1 MFCSQSLRSSACCY
15 YLQAANIGVCALDHC
30 KHGVPQG
37 WVCEALRQGRLMI
50 KEIAG
55 CPMIKRQGRDVI
67 YHAGTF
73 KARLLSALNLNDFIK
88 LSSFQKIFLLVGLKE
103 HYLLYITFLQLKV
116 VLRVSLIVFSLSQMR
131 CLYTAPHPDLSNI
144 QLQPN
149 PTQDGLSTSVTAALS
164 SPVCSATQNP
174 HPWES
179 CSYPGIRRWSEPMDT
194 ISALKFGFANFCK
207 GKTLPLIVPRVSG

>member
-1 MFCSQSLRSSACCY
+1 M
-15 YLQAANIGVCALDHC
+15 
-30 KHGVPQG
+30 
-37 WVCEALRQGRLMI
+37 CEALRQGRLTPR
-50 KEIAG
+50 
-55 CPMIKRQGRDVI
+55 PMIKRQGRDVI

-116 VLRVSLIVFSLSQMR
+116 VLRVSLIVFSLLQMR

-174 HPWES
+174 CP
-179 CSYPGIRRWSEPMDT
+179 
-194 ISALKFGFANFCK
+194 
-207 GKTLPLIVPRVSG
+207 